1 MDVLN
6 FKSLEKS
13 CKKKFGAVFNLCIFR
28 FNLKLLSDQVQAWT
42 KKKKTSVANRA
53 PLSSVYS
60 PVGAVLTSHPHNES
74 NNTRGPALQAR
85 TKMDVCSPQNTGCE
99 REVKEEIYARLEKA
113 PFHRRGGFSRR
124 IKRQNNNVFKNNCNV
139 VIVVIGSD
147 SMQPQC
153 GLQPHQQSP

>member
-1 MDVLN
+1 MSWTSKVW
-6 FKSLEKS
+6 KSLVKRSLEPCLIYAFLDLIS
-13 CKKKFGAVFNLCIFR
+13 NFFQTRFR
-28 FNLKLLSDQVQAWT
+28 PGL

-139 VIVVIGSD
+139 IIVVIGSD
-147 SMQPQC
+147 SM
-153 GLQPHQQSP
+153 